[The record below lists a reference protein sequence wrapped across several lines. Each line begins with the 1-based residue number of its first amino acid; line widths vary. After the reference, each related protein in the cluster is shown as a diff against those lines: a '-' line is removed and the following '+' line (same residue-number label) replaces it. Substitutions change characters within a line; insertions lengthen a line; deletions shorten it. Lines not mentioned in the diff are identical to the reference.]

1 MTDLLEERLVPHV
14 RAFVAAMGYE
24 LADLR
29 RRGSATRVILQVRI
43 DRPDAAPGRGITVDE
58 CAEVSRALEA
68 WLEDSGL
75 VGPRY
80 VLEVSSPGIERP
92 LRWREH
98 WVRFVGRD
106 VRVRLAG
113 IGRVTAT
120 IVRVL
125 EDRDAVELR
134 IAGRDEVVSVE
145 LASVA
150 NATLAVDW
158 GSIERSTTG
167 ET

>member
-1 MTDLLEERLVPHV
+1 
-14 RAFVAAMGYE
+14 
-24 LADLR
+24 
-29 RRGSATRVILQVRI
+29 
-43 DRPDAAPGRGITVDE
+43 
-58 CAEVSRALEA
+58 
-68 WLEDSGL
+68 
-75 VGPRY
+75 

-113 IGRVTAT
+113 IGRVKAT

-134 IAGRDEVVSVE
+134 IAGRDEVVNVE
-145 LASVA
+145 LANVA
-150 NATLAVDW
+150 DATLAVDW
-158 GSIERSTTG
+158 GRIERSTSEGT
-167 ET
+167 

>member
-14 RAFVAAMGYE
+14 RACVAAMGYE

-106 VRVRLAG
+106 VRVRLPG
-113 IGRVTAT
+113 IGRVKAT

-134 IAGRDEVVSVE
+134 IAGRDEVVNVE
-145 LASVA
+145 LANVA
-150 NATLAVDW
+150 DATLAVDW
-158 GSIERSTTG
+158 GRIERSTSEGT
-167 ET
+167 

>member
-14 RAFVAAMGYE
+14 RACVAAMGYE

-113 IGRVTAT
+113 IGRVKAT

-134 IAGRDEVVSVE
+134 IAGRDEVVNVE
-145 LASVA
+145 LANVA
-150 NATLAVDW
+150 DATLAVDW
-158 GSIERSTTG
+158 GRIERSTSEGT
-167 ET
+167 